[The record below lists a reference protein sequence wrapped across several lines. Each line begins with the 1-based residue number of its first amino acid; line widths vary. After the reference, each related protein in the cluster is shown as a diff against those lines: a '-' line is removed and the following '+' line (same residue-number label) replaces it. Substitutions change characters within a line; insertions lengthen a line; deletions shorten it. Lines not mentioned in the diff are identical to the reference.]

1 MKSPFKK
8 CCYASQH
15 LSMAEHGLL
24 DVCLRLTSGGK
35 NPLFF
40 DGRNM
45 AARFKGVY
53 KDAIYRAALS
63 LVAQGWLIPL
73 NGQGKKRIKA
83 SGLYAATE
91 YTVLSHSAWVGKH
104 GPDECFSAD
113 QDSSPVA
120 PVQTAP
126 FAKSP
131 TTVRKTGDHR
141 SQNGPPPVA
150 QARHSSVVSSIN
162 KSCIEL
168 GGPRVAQ
175 AVLETGEQ
183 ESVRRHPVCTAVSTG
198 ANGSDAVPPEPTLGQ
213 VFSQLNP
220 AMQTQHYKLTN
231 GSPRAEQLRVAV
243 ELLERQTLNNLNPQP
258 QTTKGSQTCQ

>member
-8 CCYASQH
+8 YCYASQH

-35 NPLFF
+35 NPLYF

-53 KDAIYRAALS
+53 KDTVYRAALS

-91 YTVLSHSAWVGKH
+91 YTVLNHSAWVEKH

-113 QDSSPVA
+113 DDGVPVV

-131 TTVRKTGDHR
+131 TASRKTGDHR
-141 SQNGPPPVA
+141 SQNRTPPVA
-150 QARHSSVVSSIN
+150 QARHSSVASSVT
-162 KSCIEL
+162 KSGTEL
-168 GGPRVAQ
+168 GSPRVAQ
-175 AVLETGEQ
+175 EVLVTGEQ
-183 ESVRRHPVCTAVSTG
+183 ESVRSHPICPAVSTG
-198 ANGSDAVPPEPTLGQ
+198 ANGSYAAPPEPTLGQ
-213 VFSQLNP
+213 VFPQLSP
-220 AMQTQHYKLTN
+220 AMQHEHYRLTHD
-231 GSPRAEQLRVAV
+231 SVPAERLRVAV
-243 ELLERQTLNNLNPQP
+243 ELLARQKFSNLNPQP
-258 QTTKGSQTCQ
+258 

>member
-53 KDAIYRAALS
+53 KDAIYRTALS

-91 YTVLSHSAWVGKH
+91 YTVLSHSVWVEKH

-113 QDSSPVA
+113 QDGGPVA

-150 QARHSSVVSSIN
+150 PARHSPVVSSIN
-162 KSCIEL
+162 KSGTEL

-175 AVLETGEQ
+175 KVLETGEQ
-183 ESVRRHPVCTAVSTG
+183 ESVRSHAVCAAVSTG
-198 ANGSDAVPPEPTLGQ
+198 ANGSYAIPPEPTLSQ
-213 VFSQLNP
+213 VFPQLNP
-220 AMQTQHYKLTN
+220 AMQKEHYKLTHD
-231 GSPRAEQLRVAV
+231 SDPAERLRVAV
-243 ELLERQTLNNLNPQP
+243 KLLARQTFSNLNPQP
-258 QTTKGSQTCQ
+258 

>member
-35 NPLFF
+35 NPLYF

-45 AARFKGVY
+45 AARFRGVY

-63 LVAQGWLIPL
+63 LVKQGWLIPL

-91 YTVLSHSAWVGKH
+91 YTVLSHSTWVEKH
-104 GPDECFSAD
+104 GPDQCFCAD
-113 QDSSPVA
+113 QDGHPVA
-120 PVQTAP
+120 PVRTAP

-131 TTVRKTGDHR
+131 TTVRKTGDHG

-150 QARHSSVVSSIN
+150 LARHSSVVTSVN
-162 KSCIEL
+162 KSCTEL
-168 GGPRVAQ
+168 GGPHVAQ
-175 AVLETGEQ
+175 EVLQTGGQ
-183 ESVRRHPVCTAVSTG
+183 ESVRSHPVCAAVSTG
-198 ANGSDAVPPEPTLGQ
+198 ANGSHAAPPEPTLGE
-213 VFSQLNP
+213 VFPQLNP
-220 AMQTQHYKLTN
+220 AMQKEHYRLTHD
-231 GSPRAEQLRVAV
+231 SDPVERLRVAV
-243 ELLERQTLNNLNPQP
+243 ALLARQTFNNLNPQP
-258 QTTKGSQTCQ
+258 

>member
-1 MKSPFKK
+1 MKSLFKK

-15 LSMAEHGLL
+15 LNMAEHGLL

-35 NPLFF
+35 NPLYF

-63 LVAQGWLIPL
+63 LVKQGWLIPL

-91 YTVLSHSAWVGKH
+91 YTVLSHSAWVEKH
-104 GPDECFSAD
+104 GPDQCFSAD
-113 QDSSPVA
+113 QNENPVA
-120 PVQTAP
+120 PERTAP
-126 FAKSP
+126 FVKSP
-131 TTVRKTGDHR
+131 ATVRKTGDHR

-150 QARHSSVVSSIN
+150 QARHSSVISSVN
-162 KSCIEL
+162 KSSTQL

-175 AVLETGEQ
+175 EVLETGRQ
-183 ESVRRHPVCTAVSTG
+183 ESVRSHPVCAAVSTG
-198 ANGSDAVPPEPTLGQ
+198 ANGSSAEPPETTLGE
-213 VFSQLNP
+213 VFPQLNP
-220 AMQTQHYKLTN
+220 AMQKEHYRLTHD
-231 GSPRAEQLRVAV
+231 SSRAEQLRMAMQ
-243 ELLERQTLNNLNPQP
+243 LLARQTLSNLNPQP
-258 QTTKGSQTCQ
+258 

>member
-15 LSMAEHGLL
+15 LSMTEHGLL

-40 DGRNM
+40 DGRKM

-63 LVAQGWLIPL
+63 LVAHGWLIPL

-91 YTVLSHSAWVGKH
+91 YTVMSHSAWVEKH
-104 GPDECFSAD
+104 GSDECFSAD
-113 QDSSPVA
+113 QDGSPVA

-141 SQNGPPPVA
+141 SQNGQPPVA
-150 QARHSSVVSSIN
+150 RARHSSVVSSIN

-168 GGPRVAQ
+168 GSPRVAQ
-175 AVLETGEQ
+175 KDLKTGEQ
-183 ESVRRHPVCTAVSTG
+183 ESVRRHPVCASVSTG
-198 ANGSDAVPPEPTLGQ
+198 ANGRYAVPPEPTLGE
-213 VFSQLNP
+213 VFPQLNP
-220 AMQTQHYKLTN
+220 AMQKEHYKLTHD
-231 GSPRAEQLRVAV
+231 SDPPERLRVAV
-243 ELLERQTLNNLNPQP
+243 ELLARQTFINLNPQ
-258 QTTKGSQTCQ
+258 S